1 MRTILDLDALRV
13 QTFETAP
20 PVALSVAEQAAR
32 TPLCSAID
40 LCPTRP
46 C

>member
-1 MRTILDLDALRV
+1 MKTTLSLEDLRV
-13 QTFETAP
+13 ESFPTESAP
-20 PVALSVAEQAAR
+20 APEAGPPGK
-32 TPLCSAID
+32 TPYCSAID

>member
-1 MRTILDLDALRV
+1 MKTVLRLEDLRV
-13 QTFETAP
+13 ESFPLEPQDAP
-20 PVALSVAEQAAR
+20 AREQIAR

>member
-1 MRTILDLDALRV
+1 MKTSLSLEDLRV
-13 QTFETAP
+13 ESFPTQEAEAP
-20 PVALSVAEQAAR
+20 AREQIAR
-32 TPLCSAID
+32 TPYCSAID

>member
-1 MRTILDLDALRV
+1 MKTTLRLDDLRV
-13 QTFETAP
+13 ESF
-20 PVALSVAEQAAR
+20 PVRDAAGVPGRERVAR